1 MSYPHYL
8 RERASDCIRLA
19 VEEAWEPSSAELIDL
34 ARDYR
39 QWAELS
45 ASNPD
50 AVATGWSDAPAADQA
65 RPRGWRAL
73 FATTRH

>member
-1 MSYPHYL
+1 MTYPHYL
-8 RERASDCIRLA
+8 RERASACIRLA

-39 QWAELS
+39 EWAERS
-45 ASNPD
+45 EGNPATAGGWPED
-50 AVATGWSDAPAADQA
+50 AAADQA

-73 FATTRH
+73 FAMAGH

>member
-8 RERASDCIRLA
+8 RARASDCIRLA
-19 VEEAWEPSSAELIDL
+19 VEEVWEPSSAELIDL

-45 ASNPD
+45 ASKPAEASSTD
-50 AVATGWSDAPAADQA
+50 ELLTGESE
-65 RPRGWRAL
+65 PRGWRAL
-73 FATTRH
+73 FALTRH

>member
-8 RERASDCIRLA
+8 RARASDCIRLA
-19 VEEAWEPSSAELIDL
+19 VEEVWEPSSAELIDL

-45 ASNPD
+45 ASNP
-50 AVATGWSDAPAADQA
+50 AATFPTEEPDEAE
-65 RPRGWRAL
+65 PRGWRAF
-73 FATTRH
+73 FALTRH